1 MSSVDSI
8 RINTICWYVLPVN
21 EIFYII
27 PKECLLGKSGRH
39 IESCRCWKS
48 TTLRG
53 ADIICC
59 ICLHSTLVILILGFA
74 EKIPIHYRSGP
85 GKKPAIPAA
94 ANVHDLGLGHDPVG
108 GGDDDDGAQSRESR
122 SAQLKVQKTATFL
135 PGQCISTAWKPF
147 QEKAPPVFVPFGIG
161 SSAWRCLFTHL
172 PHTVAGGKGMDF
184 LHMIHL
190 YLAEKFG
197 CHALA
202 RLQQPQEHSYL
213 CGQYFRVSRQWCG
226 CQCLGF
232 LTCAQMLR
240 CVVAHRGCTDTVRES
255 VLKVESGAKIPSLYT
270 GVEPMSVLC
279 LVFQSVYCAT
289 LPPPPP
295 PHQTSAKWDWVQV
308 CVGWN

>member
-1 MSSVDSI
+1 MSSVDSV

-27 PKECLLGKSGRH
+27 PKECFFGKSGRH
-39 IESCRCWKS
+39 IESCGCWKS
-48 TTLRG
+48 TTLQG
-53 ADIICC
+53 ADLICC
-59 ICLHSTLVILILGFA
+59 ICLHSTLAILILGFA

-147 QEKAPPVFVPFGIG
+147 QEKDPPVFVPFG
-161 SSAWRCLFTHL
+161 SSAWCYVFTHL
-172 PHTVAGGKGMDF
+172 PHIVADGKGMDF

-190 YLAEKFG
+190 YLAERFG

-202 RLQQPQEHSYL
+202 RLQQPQEQHYPFLPVWAVFL
-213 CGQYFRVSRQWCG
+213 CVQ
-226 CQCLGF
+226 
-232 LTCAQMLR
+232 T
-240 CVVAHRGCTDTVRES
+240 VVWLPMFGIFNMCTDV
-255 VLKVESGAKIPSLYT
+255 
-270 GVEPMSVLC
+270 
-279 LVFQSVYCAT
+279 
-289 LPPPPP
+289 
-295 PHQTSAKWDWVQV
+295 
-308 CVGWN
+308 